1 MGRILGEEVAG
12 ALSCYDLRMDPIL
25 TLGAFGS
32 VCLLCGS
39 LQVPLVES
47 SAIHLGGAFVYST
60 VTRKVDGASG
70 VPPAI
75 SFPGESAD
83 TTPHGA
89 AISLSWQTP
98 APKGQGVGTPAFEV
112 TGGVVEA
119 ISHTESNSKDTSGQ
133 VAANGSGN
141 GRFESFYGVVRVPLG
156 LCHSLE
162 AGVEVPFNRSRDLTV
177 SGVGNLYFTPGR
189 RDLYSFTTNVALGY
203 RFRGRGWEASA
214 AGLYSTTSTQNGTG
228 YAYSNGS
235 GTLWGGEAQILRQF
249 GKLGASLAAGAQAG
263 HLTFTE
269 GLYPDFVET
278 RYESPL
284 KRRFVRAEVAYPV
297 STVSLRFSALWLHV
311 EAPYWDAGATL
322 NVETLLHDGGLD
334 FSTRSNEVLLRLTAE
349 IPLRKTVML
358 QLTALVRQGSETVD
372 FTATSVN
379 PGSASLSL
387 TRSGWA
393 AIGGFRAAVP

>member
-1 MGRILGEEVAG
+1 MAG

-47 SAIHLGGAFVYST
+47 SAIHLGGTFVYST

-98 APKGQGVGTPAFEV
+98 APKGLGVGTPAFEV

-141 GRFESFYGVVRVPLG
+141 GRFESFYGVIRVPLG

-177 SGVGNLYFTPGR
+177 SGVGNLYFTSGR

-269 GLYPDFVET
+269 GFYPDFVET

-322 NVETLLHDGGLD
+322 DVETLLHDGGLD

-393 AIGGFRAAVP
+393 AVGGFRAAVP

>member
-1 MGRILGEEVAG
+1 VVG
-12 ALSCYDLRMDPIL
+12 ALSCYDLRMDPVL

-47 SAIHLGGAFVYST
+47 SAIHLGGTFVYST

>member
-1 MGRILGEEVAG
+1 
-12 ALSCYDLRMDPIL
+12 MDPVL

-39 LQVPLVES
+39 LEPPLVES
-47 SAIHLGGAFVYST
+47 SAIHLGGTFVYST
-60 VTRKVDGASG
+60 VTRKVNGASG

-75 SFPGESAD
+75 AFSGEHAD

-89 AISLSWQTP
+89 GISLSWQTP
-98 APKGQGVGTPAFEV
+98 ARKGLGVGTPAFEV
-112 TGGVVEA
+112 AGGVVEA
-119 ISHTESNSKDTSGQ
+119 ISHTESDSKNSLGQ
-133 VAANGSGN
+133 VAVNGSGD
-141 GRFESFYGVVRVPLG
+141 GRFESFHGVVRIPLG
-156 LCHSLE
+156 LRHSLE
-162 AGVEVPFNRSRDLTV
+162 AEVEVPFNRSRDLIV
-177 SGVGNLYFTPGR
+177 AGVGNFYSNPGR
-189 RDLYSFTTNVALGY
+189 RNLYSFTTNVALGY

-214 AGLYSTTSTQNGTG
+214 ASLYSTTSTQYGTY

-235 GTLWGGEAQILRQF
+235 GPFWGGEAQVLRRF

-269 GLYPDFVET
+269 GLFPDFVET
-278 RYESPL
+278 RYDSPL
-284 KRRFVRAEVAYPV
+284 RRRFVAAEVAYPV
-297 STVSLRFSALWLHV
+297 STVSLRLSALWLHV
-311 EAPYWDAGATL
+311 EAPYWDAGGTL

-334 FSTRSNEVLLRLTAE
+334 FYSRSNEVFLRLTAE

-358 QLTALVRQGSETVD
+358 QLTALRRQGSEAVS
-372 FTATSVN
+372 FTSTPVN

-393 AIGGFRAAVP
+393 AIAGFRAAVP

>member
-1 MGRILGEEVAG
+1 MAG

-47 SAIHLGGAFVYST
+47 SAIHLGGTFVYST

-98 APKGQGVGTPAFEV
+98 APKGLGVGTPAFEV

-119 ISHTESNSKDTSGQ
+119 ISHTESNSTGPGGQ
-133 VAANGSGN
+133 VAVNASGN
-141 GRFESFYGVVRVPLG
+141 GRFESFYGVVRIPLG
-156 LCHSLE
+156 VRQSLE

-269 GLYPDFVET
+269 GFYPDFVET

-322 NVETLLHDGGLD
+322 DVETLLHDGGLD

-393 AIGGFRAAVP
+393 AVGGFRAAVP

>member
-1 MGRILGEEVAG
+1 MTG
-12 ALSCYDLRMDPIL
+12 ALSCYDLRMDPVL

-47 SAIHLGGAFVYST
+47 SAIHLGGTFVYST

-98 APKGQGVGTPAFEV
+98 APKGLGVGTPAFEV